1 MQIATPYDDQ
11 FEEAPRER
19 ILVVEDNGGL
29 GRTLTLAIRCL
40 GCDATVVATV
50 RGAID
55 LLADLEDWAGIIL
68 DLSLGDGPG
77 LSVLEWVRERDRDIS
92 VLIHTAH
99 TEHAAISAAFNLQA
113 YFLEKPSTPA
123 QIERF
128 LRVAEASARQRRT
141 RRSGT
146 PGGEDLPE
154 DLRELVGGVLST
166 AVELGTKESEYAYR
180 LALLAR
186 AANGR
191 RLDGRSATGACAD
204 AVSVSRQTLRLYAS
218 VAARWE
224 PEDLPALLRR
234 RDCKG
239 RPLTTSHLVAIA
251 RAPRSSRDELTERA
265 LRDGLDVRQL
275 HALVADGEGEMLDAD
290 AEGTSALVLRDGI
303 R

>member
-1 MQIATPYDDQ
+1 MQIATREDDR
-11 FEEAPRER
+11 FEEARER
-19 ILVVEDNGGL
+19 ILVVEDNAGL

-50 RGAID
+50 RDAIE
-55 LLADLEDWAGIIL
+55 LLADLDDWAGIIL

-77 LSVLEWVRERDRDIS
+77 LPVLEWVRERDRDIS

-128 LRVAEASARQRRT
+128 LRVAEASARQRRA
-141 RRSGT
+141 RRSA
-146 PGGEDLPE
+146 PAGGEDLPE

-191 RLDGRSATGACAD
+191 RLRGRSATEACAD
-204 AVSVSRQTLRLYAS
+204 AVNVSRQTLQVYAT

-224 PEDLPALLRR
+224 PEALPALFKR

-251 RAPRSSRDELTERA
+251 RAPQSSRDELIEHA
-265 LRDGLDVRQL
+265 LREGLDVRQL
-275 HALVADGEGEMLDAD
+275 QALVANGGGEAPPG
-290 AEGTSALVLRDGI
+290 SP
-303 R
+303 

>member
-1 MQIATPYDDQ
+1 MRLPFAARCRLLLHTFCLPGKGGSGRLRGGLAAMTVAKGPTLGQADGPDAHGLSGHCAWGGIPMQIATPYDDR
-11 FEEAPRER
+11 FEEASRER

-50 RGAID
+50 RGAIE
-55 LLADLEDWAGIIL
+55 LLADLEEWAGIIL

-128 LRVAEASARQRRT
+128 LRVAEASARQRRA

-204 AVSVSRQTLRLYAS
+204 AVSVS
-218 VAARWE
+218 
-224 PEDLPALLRR
+224 
-234 RDCKG
+234 
-239 RPLTTSHLVAIA
+239 
-251 RAPRSSRDELTERA
+251 
-265 LRDGLDVRQL
+265 
-275 HALVADGEGEMLDAD
+275 
-290 AEGTSALVLRDGI
+290 
-303 R
+303 